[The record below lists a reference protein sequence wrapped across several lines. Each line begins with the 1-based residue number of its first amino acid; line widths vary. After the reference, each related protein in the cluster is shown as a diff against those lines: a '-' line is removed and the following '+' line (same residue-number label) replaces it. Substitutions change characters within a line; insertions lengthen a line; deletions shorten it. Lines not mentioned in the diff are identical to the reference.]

1 MELKLGKVEGD
12 FLRFRKR
19 FNLHGALG
27 IVVLGLQFFHS
38 LNKTMFQNMLLTDI
52 VKTSTQPR
60 IGTGRCSMRRRSRC
74 YKCYSRSLSI
84 TSA

>member
-19 FNLHGALG
+19 FNLHGASG

-38 LNKTMFQNMLLTDI
+38 LNKTIILKTMLQNMLLTDI

-60 IGTGRCSMRRRSRC
+60 IGILCVGEQDV
-74 YKCYSRSLSI
+74 
-84 TSA
+84 TSVTQGA